1 MPAVSKKQRRFMGAE
16 LGRTRAGKK
25 TVTGM
30 TRKQLKDFTGTKE
43 KGLPLRKSNPGPLQR
58 AAQRSGIG
66 IGGAPRRGRPK
77 TDAQRRLSH
86 GPGKL
91 PSRGAGL
98 KKQGTVYDHINL
110 M

>member
-1 MPAVSKKQRRFMGAE
+1 MSMGQMKEFA
-16 LGRTRAGKK
+16 
-25 TVTGM
+25 
-30 TRKQLKDFTGTKE
+30 GTKE

-77 TDAQRRLSH
+77 TNAQRRLSH
-86 GPGKL
+86 GKGGRL
-91 PSRGAGL
+91 PKRGSGL
-98 KKQGTVYDHINL
+98 SDMYSHIQN